1 MEIKMKKI
9 ESLFSEG
16 EDLYDLLEDDGLI
29 EDYRRFMKKERE
41 NEVTMSIVL
50 EWLLIIF
57 YSHSFHLTH
66 LFIFNYEH
74 LFSIVYLS
82 LTSHLTEQPQYII

>member
-50 EWLLIIF
+50 E
-57 YSHSFHLTH
+57 
-66 LFIFNYEH
+66 
-74 LFSIVYLS
+74 
-82 LTSHLTEQPQYII
+82 